1 MIKKTCVIDVE
12 LNSTDMWSGRVICI
26 SILDVD
32 RPDDIK
38 VFHDQMEEELIMNF
52 LKFFNKKKFQKIC
65 AYNAPYDHQ
74 VIISRCLKYRL
85 HAGIFYDAELVDL
98 MQILK
103 GKKFNYNRLGKL
115 QDWSAYIL
123 NKKKLEKEASVAE
136 LDRQGKLEQI
146 IQYNMN
152 DVILAYE
159 LFKRI
164 DFCLGA

>member
-1 MIKKTCVIDVE
+1 MKKKTCVIDVE
-12 LNSTDMWSGRVICI
+12 LNCTDIWSGRVICI

-38 VFHDQMEEELIMNF
+38 VFHDQREEELIMNF
-52 LKFFNKKKFQKIC
+52 LKFFNKNKFQKIC

-74 VIISRCLKYRL
+74 VIISRCFKFRL
-85 HAGIFYDAELVDL
+85 PAGIFYDAELIDL

-103 GKKFNYNRLGKL
+103 GKKFNYNRLGSL
-115 QDWSAYIL
+115 QDWSKYIL
-123 NKKKLEKEASVAE
+123 NKKKLQKEASISE
-136 LDRQGKLEQI
+136 LDQQGKLEQI
-146 IQYNMN
+146 IAYNIN
-152 DVILAYE
+152 DTRLAYE